1 MMRQVSHKHIVLLY
15 GVCVHHQESKY
26 MLNIWLVKTCQIFET
41 VMFHLCLCATDIMVE
56 EFVQLGPLD
65 VFMRR
70 QKSPLTTPWKFQV
83 AKQLAAALS
92 YLVRKGQT
100 FTLVKTCECQPV
112 IPVNLILILHC
123 CDCQLLDFFCPICVY
138 RRIKSWSTAS
148 FVLRTSCWPGTD
160 WVSTK
165 EGPSSSSATQESPSQ
180 SSQERVSSKYK
191 HILSRLVKMKPNWH

>member
-1 MMRQVSHKHIVLLY
+1 MCIEPVSVYLFCQAFFETASMMRQVSHKHIVLLY

-41 VMFHLCLCATDIMVE
+41 VMFHVCLCATDIMVE

-100 FTLVKTCECQPV
+100 YTLVKTWECHPV
-112 IPVNLILILHC
+112 SHYQSNPYTS
-123 CDCQLLDFFCPICVY
+123 LL
-138 RRIKSWSTAS
+138 
-148 FVLRTSCWPGTD
+148 
-160 WVSTK
+160 
-165 EGPSSSSATQESPSQ
+165 
-180 SSQERVSSKYK
+180 
-191 HILSRLVKMKPNWH
+191 